1 VRCWPRRAKSLPG
14 AAERAWGGAQGV
26 HDALRDVILVHGLWA
41 PALVMTPL
49 GAMLARA
56 GLRVHLF
63 SYRGRKASL
72 AGHAERLLD
81 FARSRAASSGV
92 HLVGHSLGG
101 LVVLEA
107 CARAPT
113 LALGRAVL
121 LGTPAR
127 GCLSGRRLAQTD
139 WGRWFLGASE
149 ALWHEGRAARWTRT
163 EALGVIAGTRAISVG
178 RVFGLLPGANDGV
191 VRVDETTVEGMRDR
205 MILHVAHSEM
215 IVSPRVARAV
225 LLFLERGRFDAG
237 VR

>member
-1 VRCWPRRAKSLPG
+1 MRG
-14 AAERAWGGAQGV
+14 AV
-26 HDALRDVILVHGLWA
+26 RDVILVHGLWV

-63 SYRGRKASL
+63 DYRGRKASL
-72 AGHAERLLD
+72 AGHADRLID
-81 FARSRAASSGV
+81 FAGRQAGSGV

-113 LALGRAVL
+113 LALGRAML

-127 GCLSGRRLAQTD
+127 GCLSGRRLARSD

-149 ALWHEGRAARWTRT
+149 TLWHEGRSARWSRG
-163 EALGVIAGTRAISVG
+163 EALGVIAGTRAISLG
-178 RVFGLLPGANDGV
+178 RLLGVLPGPNDGV
-191 VRVDETTVEGMRDR
+191 VRVDETTVDGMRDR
-205 MILHVAHSEM
+205 LILPVAHSEM
-215 IVSPRVARAV
+215 LVSPRVARAV
-225 LLFLERGRFDAG
+225 QLFLDKGRFDAG
-237 VR
+237 PR